1 MESTVI
7 FALLVAFAYIIL
19 YIRGRLYKREG
30 FMTEVEEEQEEG
42 FQSGRN
48 CRTVLN
54 TGLEQDKPYMTNQD
68 QYGDF
73 EQDVVYQNEGG
84 RDTTQEAINQAK
96 RRFPFDWSQLPPSS
110 SLFQA
115 QQALFV
121 NDPTAMAAPFKK
133 ETFTDIESSKVL
145 PPDASLQEKEEDAL
159 KAYKAVATADLKSV
173 DQESVEKLIKRI
185 YGDKGLVAKVA
196 KQANNVFE
204 VYEVQEKHPK
214 IIYEDDVATANGMA
228 PNGFDPMVE
237 PSAMLVDSTGQ
248 TPIESGLAPTGRGE
262 SVGRKRQE
270 YSQYNPNL
278 EGIFGP
284 KMQWQQWG

>member
-1 MESTVI
+1 MDSTAI

-30 FMTEVEEEQEEG
+30 FEEKKEKQEG
-42 FQSGRN
+42 YRN
-48 CRTVLN
+48 CATVLD

-84 RDTTQEAINQAK
+84 RDTTQEAINMAK

-121 NDPTAMAAPFKK
+121 NEPGAMAAPFKK

-145 PPDASLQEKEEDAL
+145 PPDGSLQEKEDDAL
-159 KAYKAVATADLKSV
+159 KAYKAVATSDLKSV
-173 DQESVEKLIKRI
+173 DQTSVDNLIKQI

-196 KQANNVFE
+196 KKANNVFE
-204 VYEVQEKHPK
+204 VYEVQEKKPK
-214 IIYEDDVATANGMA
+214 IIYEDEVATANGMA

-237 PSAMLVDSTGQ
+237 PSTMLVDASGQ

-262 SVGRKRQE
+262 SMGKKRQE

>member
-1 MESTVI
+1 MDSAAI

-19 YIRGRLYKREG
+19 YIRGRLYKGEG
-30 FMTEVEEEQEEG
+30 FEDKKEKQEG
-42 FQSGRN
+42 YRN
-48 CRTVLN
+48 CATVLD
-54 TGLEQDKPYMTNQD
+54 TSLEQDKPYMTNQD

-84 RDTTQEAINQAK
+84 RDTTQEAINMAK

-121 NDPTAMAAPFKK
+121 NEPGAMAAPFKK

-145 PPDASLQEKEEDAL
+145 PPDGSLQEKEDDAL
-159 KAYKAVATADLKSV
+159 KAYKAVATSDLKSV
-173 DQESVEKLIKRI
+173 DQESVDKLIKRI
-185 YGDKGLVAKVA
+185 YGDKGLIAKVA
-196 KQANNVFE
+196 KKANNVFE
-204 VYEVQEKHPK
+204 VYEVQETNPK

-237 PSAMLVDSTGQ
+237 PSTMLVDASGQ
-248 TPIESGLAPTGRGE
+248 TPIESGLAPTGRGQ
-262 SVGRKRQE
+262 SMGKKRQE
-270 YSQYNPNL
+270 YSNYNPNL

>member
-1 MESTVI
+1 MDSAAI
-7 FALLVAFAYIIL
+7 FALLVAVAYIIL
-19 YIRGRLYKREG
+19 YIRGRLYKGEG
-30 FMTEVEEEQEEG
+30 FEDTKEKKEE
-42 FQSGRN
+42 FRN
-48 CRTVLN
+48 CATVLD
-54 TGLEQDKPYMTNQD
+54 TSLEQDKPYMTNQD

-84 RDTTQEAINQAK
+84 RDTTQEAINMAK

-115 QQALFV
+115 QQSLFV
-121 NDPTAMAAPFKK
+121 NEPGAMAAPFKK

-145 PPDASLQEKEEDAL
+145 PPDGSLQEKEDDAL
-159 KAYKAVATADLKSV
+159 KAYKAVATSDLKSV
-173 DQESVEKLIKRI
+173 DQESVDNLIKRI

-196 KQANNVFE
+196 KKANNVFE

-214 IIYEDDVATANGMA
+214 IIYEDEVATANGMA

-237 PSAMLVDSTGQ
+237 PSTMLVDASGQ
-248 TPIESGLAPTGRGE
+248 TPIESGLAPTGRGQ
-262 SVGRKRQE
+262 SMGKKRQE

>member
-1 MESTVI
+1 MDSAVI

-30 FMTEVEEEQEEG
+30 FQMKEEEKTKEG
-42 FQSGRN
+42 FESGRN

-68 QYGDF
+68 KYGDF

-121 NDPTAMAAPFKK
+121 NDPSAMAAPFKK
-133 ETFTDIESSKVL
+133 ETFTDIESTKVL
-145 PPDASLQEKEEDAL
+145 PPDGSLQEKEDDAL

-173 DQESVEKLIKRI
+173 DQESVEKLIKNI
-185 YGDKGLVAKVA
+185 YGDKGLIAKVA

-204 VYEVQEKHPK
+204 VYEVQEKNPK
-214 IIYEDDVATANGMA
+214 IIYEDEAVTANGMA

-237 PSAMLVDSTGQ
+237 PSTMLVDASGQ
-248 TPIESGLAPTGRGE
+248 TPIESGLTPTGRGE
-262 SVGRKRQE
+262 SMGKKRQE

>member
-1 MESTVI
+1 MDIAAI
-7 FALLVAFAYIIL
+7 FALIVAFAYIIL
-19 YIRGRLYKREG
+19 YIRGRLYKSEG
-30 FMTEVEEEQEEG
+30 FTDKKEKTEG
-42 FQSGRN
+42 YKN
-48 CRTVLN
+48 CATVLD

-84 RDTTQEAINQAK
+84 RDTTQEAINMAK

-121 NDPTAMAAPFKK
+121 NEPGAMAAPFKK

-145 PPDASLQEKEEDAL
+145 PPDGSLQEREDDVL
-159 KAYKAVATADLKSV
+159 KAYKAVATSDLKSV
-173 DQESVEKLIKRI
+173 DQTSVDNLIKQI

-196 KQANNVFE
+196 KKANNVFE
-204 VYEVQEKHPK
+204 VYEVQEKNPK
-214 IIYEDDVATANGMA
+214 IIYEDEVATSNGMA

-237 PSAMLVDSTGQ
+237 PSTMLVDASGQ

-262 SVGRKRQE
+262 SMGKKRQE

>member
-1 MESTVI
+1 MDSAVI

-19 YIRGRLYKREG
+19 YIRGRLYKG
-30 FMTEVEEEQEEG
+30 EG
-42 FQSGRN
+42 FQMKEEETSEGFESGRN

-68 QYGDF
+68 KYGDF
-73 EQDVVYQNEGG
+73 EQDFVYQNEGG
-84 RDTTQEAINQAK
+84 RDTTQEAIQQAK

-121 NDPTAMAAPFKK
+121 NETSAMAAPFKK

-145 PPDASLQEKEEDAL
+145 PPNSSLQEKEEDAL

-185 YGDKGLVAKVA
+185 YGDKGLIAKVA

-204 VYEVQEKHPK
+204 IYEVQEKHPK
-214 IIYEDDVATANGMA
+214 IIYEDDVATTHGMA
-228 PNGFDPMVE
+228 MNGFDPMVE
-237 PSAMLVDSTGQ
+237 PSTMLVDSSGQ
-248 TPIESGLAPTGRGE
+248 TPIESGLTPTGRGE
-262 SVGRKRQE
+262 SMGKKRQT
-270 YSQYNPNL
+270 YSEYNPNL

>member
-1 MESTVI
+1 MDSAVI

-30 FMTEVEEEQEEG
+30 FEEEKKKEA
-42 FQSGRN
+42 FKN
-48 CRTVLN
+48 CATVLD
-54 TGLEQDKPYMTNQD
+54 TSLEQDKPYMTNQD

-84 RDTTQEAINQAK
+84 RNTTQEAINMAK

-121 NDPTAMAAPFKK
+121 NDPTSMAAPFKK
-133 ETFTDIESSKVL
+133 ETFTDIESTKVL
-145 PPDASLQEKEEDAL
+145 PPDGSLQEKEDDAL
-159 KAYKAVATADLKSV
+159 KAYKAVATSDLQSV
-173 DQESVEKLIKRI
+173 DQESVDKLINRI

-196 KQANNVFE
+196 KKANNVFE

-214 IIYEDDVATANGMA
+214 IIYEDEAVTANGMA

-237 PSAMLVDSTGQ
+237 PSTMLVDASGQ
-248 TPIESGLAPTGRGE
+248 TPIESGLTPTGRGQ
-262 SVGRKRQE
+262 SMGKKRQE

>member
-1 MESTVI
+1 MDSTAI

-19 YIRGRLYKREG
+19 YIRRRLYKG
-30 FMTEVEEEQEEG
+30 EG
-42 FQSGRN
+42 FQEKTQKQDGFKN
-48 CRTVLN
+48 CSTVLN

-73 EQDVVYQNEGG
+73 EQDFVYQNEGG
-84 RDTTQEAINQAK
+84 RDTTQEAMNMAK

-115 QQALFV
+115 QQSLFV
-121 NDPTAMAAPFKK
+121 NDAGSMAAPFKK
-133 ETFTDIESSKVL
+133 ETFTDIESIKVL
-145 PPDASLQEKEEDAL
+145 PQDGSLQEKEDDAL
-159 KAYKAVATADLKSV
+159 KAYKAVTTSDLKSV
-173 DQESVEKLIKRI
+173 DQESVNTLIQRI
-185 YGDKGLVAKVA
+185 YGDKGLIAKVA
-196 KQANNVFE
+196 KKANNVFE
-204 VYEVQEKHPK
+204 VYEVQEKNPK
-214 IIYEDDVATANGMA
+214 IIYEDEVATSNGMA

-237 PSAMLVDSTGQ
+237 PSTMLVDASGQ

-262 SVGRKRQE
+262 SMGKKRQE

>member
-1 MESTVI
+1 MDSAAI

-19 YIRGRLYKREG
+19 YIRGRLYKGEG
-30 FMTEVEEEQEEG
+30 FEDKKEKTEG
-42 FQSGRN
+42 YRN
-48 CRTVLN
+48 CATVLD

-84 RDTTQEAINQAK
+84 RDTTQEAINMAK

-121 NDPTAMAAPFKK
+121 NEPGAMAAPFKK

-145 PPDASLQEKEEDAL
+145 PPDGSLQEKEDDAL
-159 KAYKAVATADLKSV
+159 KAYKAVATSDLKSV
-173 DQESVEKLIKRI
+173 DQTSVDKLIKQI
-185 YGDKGLVAKVA
+185 YGDKGLVARVA
-196 KQANNVFE
+196 KKANNVFE
-204 VYEVQEKHPK
+204 VYEVQEKNPK
-214 IIYEDDVATANGMA
+214 IIYEDEVATSNGMA

-237 PSAMLVDSTGQ
+237 PSTMLVDASGQ
-248 TPIESGLAPTGRGE
+248 TPIESGLAPTGRGQ
-262 SVGRKRQE
+262 SMGKKRQE
-270 YSQYNPNL
+270 YSNYNPNL